1 MKHDPS
7 TRQVWL
13 AIALCPAIAVSDT
26 LTGGVGVGVAAI
38 LACVVGTI
46 AGQLLKRLPQ
56 EPRHAGLILTLAA
69 LVSSL
74 TLWMS
79 ASAHDLR
86 GALGI
91 FPLLLAANLAIVWRS
106 DQSGFATPFVALR
119 TALASGVQIFAVLVA
134 LGFARELVG
143 RGSLLYGAGNSLGEW
158 ARPLELQLFPADMG
172 FLLAMLPP
180 GAFIAF
186 GLLLAARNWITHR
199 HEAAP

>member
-1 MKHDPS
+1 MKHDSS
-7 TRQVWL
+7 TKQIWL
-13 AIALCPAIAVSDT
+13 TLALCPAIAVSDT
-26 LTGGVGVGVAAI
+26 LTGGLGLGIAAI
-38 LACVVGTI
+38 LACVIGTV
-46 AGQLLKRLPQ
+46 AGQFLNRLPH
-56 EPRHAGLILTLAA
+56 EPRQVGVVLTLAA

-74 TLWMS
+74 ILWMS

-91 FPLLLAANLAIVWRS
+91 FPLLLAVNLAIVWRS
-106 DQSGFATPFVALR
+106 DQSSLTTPFVALR
-119 TALASGVQIFAVLVA
+119 TALASGVRIFAVLVA

-186 GLLLAARNWITHR
+186 GLLLAARSWITHR
-199 HEAAP
+199 RP

>member
-1 MKHDPS
+1 MTHS
-7 TRQVWL
+7 RMQGWL
-13 AIALCPAIAVSDT
+13 AISLCPAIAVSDT
-26 LTGGVGVGVAAI
+26 LTGSLGLGVAAV
-38 LACVVGTI
+38 LACLVGTI
-46 AGQLLKRLPQ
+46 VGQALQRLPQ
-56 EPRHAGLILTLAA
+56 EPRRVALVLTLAA

-91 FPLLLAANLAIVWRS
+91 FPLLLAVNLAIVWRS
-106 DQSGFATPFVALR
+106 AQSGLPTPLVALR
-119 TALASGVQIFAVLVA
+119 SALASGATIFAVLVA
-134 LGFARELVG
+134 LGCARELVG

-158 ARPLELQLFPADMG
+158 ARPLELQVFPADMG

-199 HEAAP
+199 RP

>member
-1 MKHDPS
+1 
-7 TRQVWL
+7 
-13 AIALCPAIAVSDT
+13 
-26 LTGGVGVGVAAI
+26 
-38 LACVVGTI
+38 
-46 AGQLLKRLPQ
+46 
-56 EPRHAGLILTLAA
+56 
-69 LVSSL
+69 
-74 TLWMS
+74 MS

-86 GALGI
+86 GALGL
-91 FPLLLAANLAIVWRS
+91 FPLLLAVNLAIVWRS
-106 DQSGFATPFVALR
+106 DRLSLASPSVALR
-119 TALASGVQIFAVLVA
+119 TALASGAQIFAVLVA

-199 HEAAP
+199 RP